1 MSRSPRPRNRAR
13 LAKTGKAERR
23 VFQRRRRKAPWKQ
36 AGSGLLLGAAGV
48 GLVVALMQLPQRF
61 DTLLMLS
68 RALANLIQ
76 GIQLFGLGIIQ
87 VAAVVLLVAVAVG
100 ALVLVV
106 AGAIRIVR
114 AFLPPRK

>member
-1 MSRSPRPRNRAR
+1 MTSSRRPRS
-13 LAKTGKAERR
+13 KTKKTKTSLAERR
-23 VFQRRRRKAPWKQ
+23 VFRQRRRTPPWKQ

-61 DTLLMLS
+61 DTLLVLS
-68 RALANLIQ
+68 KALANVIH

-87 VAAVVLLVAVAVG
+87 VAAVVLLVAIAVG
-100 ALVLVV
+100 ALVLVA

-114 AFLPPRK
+114 ALIPNQK